1 MPKTLLCLF
10 VTRFLE
16 ATHTINIS
24 LDGGI
29 VALVEQFSL
38 RMLIRMSG
46 ITSLVESILIYPKKG
61 YAFIH
66 IKTTSYT
73 VCSWVIPSTS
83 PSDLNLRVT
92 DSWKKR

>member
-1 MPKTLLCLF
+1 MPKTLLFLF
-10 VTRFLE
+10 TRFLE
-16 ATHTINIS
+16 ATHTINVA

-66 IKTTSYT
+66 IKATSYT
-73 VCSWVIPSTS
+73 ICSWVIPSTS
-83 PSDLNLRVT
+83 PPDLN
-92 DSWKKR
+92 